1 MIAVIWKMR
10 VLRIIFYIRDLFQD
24 NSTCNAVSHVSFFFF
39 LRVGGGFAK
48 INIRLIQTLNCFSDF
63 VVTGPN
69 HASETTKP
77 RNRRIALCKKCITI
91 EPDLRKVKPLRFQCL
106 GCRKSVSD
114 NSRQYVQANSVM

>member
-10 VLRIIFYIRDLFQD
+10 VLSIIFDIWDLFQD
-24 NSTCNAVSHVSFFFF
+24 NSTCNAVSHVFF
-39 LRVGGGFAK
+39 LGGGFAK